1 MNTKLK
7 ESTSRT
13 NTALFL
19 SGQVASKASSKLVQS
34 RLWHWLKS
42 EAGEGWRKRNT
53 QRRATGV
60 KSVSLTMLTGAPK
73 TERIVELNGGG
84 YEQRNKAVVKSDVT
98 PNWP

>member
-1 MNTKLK
+1 M
-7 ESTSRT
+7 
-13 NTALFL
+13 FL

-73 TERIVELNGGG
+73 TERIVELNGRG